1 MMNKNLI
8 RFSRYIFKKN
18 KFRIFISFFFVIL
31 VAAIELVIPQLTKRI
46 LDDGIAKG
54 NMSLLIKLIII
65 YFVITILSPLIQ
77 VILEY
82 LYTVMKNKVTVSLK
96 IKLLNH
102 LSYLSGR
109 YFSQIKSG
117 NLLSI
122 INQDMFIIENFN
134 AELLFDIITNVF
146 TAIFSVIFLIGMSKD
161 LLLIVLSIELILIF
175 IQNKM
180 RKHISGETT
189 NIRKADGDLFNIIQ
203 EYVSNIKNIVISK
216 SKLKFFKSYIKK
228 ERDLMNNMLKLNLI
242 IVGNMSITRILNGAI
257 TVTIY
262 GYGGYKIIKG
272 QFSVGELIAFQQYT
286 NMLIGP
292 CINIIRSTNQIA
304 QAKVSINRVYS
315 VIDEPIDIKVENRA
329 LKIDKIDLD
338 RVELKNV
345 SFNYKELN
353 KENKILKK
361 LNMTFKK
368 GETTALVGESGCG
381 KSTIVSLLY
390 RLWDVTEGEIL
401 INDLNIKDI
410 NLKSLRNN
418 IHIVNQDVFLFDDT
432 IKNNIDF
439 SENFSHEE
447 ILKICDIVGLGDLL
461 KSLENGIDTV
471 IGEKGVKISGGQKQ
485 RIQIARAIIS
495 SSKIVILDEATSAL
509 DNISQ
514 NNILKNINK
523 YIKDKIVIVI
533 AHRLSTIRN
542 ANNIYVLEKG
552 QVVESGSDEY
562 LSAED
567 GLYKVLITANN

>member
-1 MMNKNLI
+1 MSKNLI
-8 RFSRYIFKKN
+8 RFSKCTFKKN
-18 KFRIFISFFFVIL
+18 KFRIFISFFLVIL
-31 VAAIELVIPQLTKRI
+31 VAALELVIPQLTKRI

-54 NMSLLIKLIII
+54 NMNLLIKLIII
-65 YFVITILSPLIQ
+65 YFVIRILSPLIQ
-77 VILEY
+77 LVLEY
-82 LYTVMKNKVTVSLK
+82 LYTVMKNKVTISLK
-96 IKLLNH
+96 VKLLNH
-102 LSYLSGR
+102 LSCLSGR
-109 YFSQIKSG
+109 YFSEIKSG

-122 INQDMFIIENFN
+122 INQDMFIIDNFN
-134 AELLFDIITNVF
+134 AELLFDMITNVV
-146 TAIFSVIFLIGMSKD
+146 TAIFSIIFLTSMSKD
-161 LLLIVLSIELILIF
+161 LLLIVVLIELILIF
-175 IQNKM
+175 IQSKM
-180 RKHISGETT
+180 RKHISNETT
-189 NIRKADGDLFNIIQ
+189 NIRKAHGNLSNIIQ

-242 IVGNMSITRILNGAI
+242 IVGNMSITRILNSAI

-272 QFSVGELIAFQQYT
+272 QFSIGELIAFQQYT

-292 CINIIRSTNQIA
+292 CMNIIRSTNQIA
-304 QAKVSINRVYS
+304 QAKVSIDRVYS
-315 VIDEPIDIKVENRA
+315 VIDEPIDIKVENSA
-329 LKIDKIDLD
+329 LKISQIGVD

-345 SFNYKELN
+345 SFDYTGSS
-353 KENKILKK
+353 KENNVLKN
-361 LNMTFKK
+361 LNMIFKK
-368 GETTALVGESGCG
+368 GETTAIVGESGCG
-381 KSTIVSLLY
+381 KSTIISLLY
-390 RLWDVTEGEIL
+390 RLWDVTDGEIL
-401 INDLNIKDI
+401 IDDLNIKNI

-418 IHIVNQDVFLFDDT
+418 IHIVNQEVFLFDDT

-439 SENFSHEE
+439 REKFSYEE
-447 ILKICDIVGLGDLL
+447 ILKICNIVGLDDLL

-514 NNILKNINK
+514 NNILNNINK

-533 AHRLSTIRN
+533 AHRLSTIKD

-552 QVVESGSDEY
+552 QVIESGSDED

-567 GLYKVLITANN
+567 GLYKVLITASS